1 MDEDSMLCK
10 NLPIALFHWLLWHSG
25 NMCTA
30 WYQLRVTFLGKTNL
44 LTLLFM
50 FAISDLTIL
59 SAARK
64 RQTDESIQ
72 NIHRKYKRLNA
83 KNI

>member
-1 MDEDSMLCK
+1 MDEGSMLCK

-30 WYQLRVTFLGKTNL
+30 WYQLHVTFLGKTNL

-50 FAISDLTIL
+50 FAVSDLTIL